1 MRMLIVKRTLEI
13 IAICLAIAALLL
25 LRRPPRVG
33 NAALS
38 EVEENLLQQ
47 EQVPNEWAFSPVEI
61 QDETVQEEAE
71 FSLVD
76 VPETAFVEETPAEK
90 PLKYVDI
97 IEKRQITER
106 ADPASTAGIV
116 DARNCFGLNYD
127 QVMRGEVSTRMVW
140 NGRTFVSQKV
150 CVVQERKGV
159 ASIWSFEQTRK
170 AVISEMPTNS
180 TIPRDAST
188 N

>member
-1 MRMLIVKRTLEI
+1 MRMLMVKRTLEI

-38 EVEENLLQQ
+38 EVEENILQQ
-47 EQVPNEWAFSPVEI
+47 EQVPKQWTISRVEI
-61 QDETVQEEAE
+61 QDETAQKEAE
-71 FSLVD
+71 FSVVD
-76 VPETAFVEETPAEK
+76 VPKAEFVEETPAEK
-90 PLKYVDI
+90 PPKYIDI

-127 QVMRGEVSTRMVW
+127 QVMRGAVSTRMVW

-150 CVVQERKGV
+150 CVVQEGEGV

-170 AVISEMPTNS
+170 AVISEMSTNS
-180 TIPRDAST
+180 SISRNRTR